1 MLADPEGTWGPAG
14 GHMLLLP
21 QDSGKSWV
29 LLNPTFLSPT
39 NPPHCSDGKEPS
51 CVLKTLITL

>member
-21 QDSGKSWV
+21 QDWGRVGSS
-29 LLNPTFLSPT
+29 
-39 NPPHCSDGKEPS
+39 
-51 CVLKTLITL
+51 